1 MEFCR
6 WYPLAEAGDRAP
18 AGENMVQIRIPT
30 GLVDYPRG
38 KSAMVH
44 YAHAGD
50 ARAYAL
56 ALDLPHDYLC
66 RHLID
71 AAGASDL
78 AGFCAKLTAEFERR
92 FGAIPYAPRRS

>member
-18 AGENMVQIRIPT
+18 AAENVLQIRVPT

-44 YAHAGD
+44 YAHAAD
-50 ARAYAL
+50 ARAL
-56 ALDLPHDYLC
+56 ALGLAFPADYLC
-66 RHLID
+66 RHLI
-71 AAGASDL
+71 GADGATDL
-78 AGFCAKLTAEFERR
+78 AGFCAKLTTEFERR
-92 FGAIPYAPRRS
+92 FGAVPHAPRRS

>member
-1 MEFCR
+1 VEFCR
-6 WYPLAEAGDRAP
+6 WYPLAQAGDHAP
-18 AGENMVQIRIPT
+18 VGENVVQLRIPV

-44 YAHAGD
+44 YAHAAD

-56 ALDLPHDYLC
+56 GLDLPGDYLC
-66 RHLID
+66 RHLND

-78 AGFCAKLTAEFERR
+78 AGFCAKLTTAFEHR
-92 FGAIPYAPRRS
+92 FGAVPHAPRRS